1 MPNPDSQT
9 FVNGRLITEPEQLK
23 TGSRIILGNNHV
35 FRFTHPEQG
44 TVVATCT
51 CILTAHTYSDKKNSF
66 TYFLS
71 PLVSLSPGTARAIRA
86 VSPTPFDNSR
96 SATPIGSRSG
106 SPTTSLTQGQRASLT
121 GSPGSL
127 MDMGVVDWSFAQS
140 ELLKKTGKNISTR
153 QEYEEK

>member
-1 MPNPDSQT
+1 MCAKHWGALDKCWGEGWGVWLHVCLQHT
-9 FVNGRLITEPEQLK
+9 HTVMQK
-23 TGSRIILGNNHV
+23 TY
-35 FRFTHPEQG
+35 FT
-44 TVVATCT
+44 
-51 CILTAHTYSDKKNSF
+51 N
-66 TYFLS
+66 FLS

-96 SATPIGSRSG
+96 CATPIGSCSG

-121 GSPGSL
+121 GSPGNL

-140 ELLKKTGKNISTR
+140 ELLKNTGKNISTR

>member
-1 MPNPDSQT
+1 MLGGG
-9 FVNGRLITEPEQLK
+9 VG
-23 TGSRIILGNNHV
+23 GS
-35 FRFTHPEQG
+35 
-44 TVVATCT
+44 ATCM
-51 CILTAHTYSDKKNSF
+51 LTAHTYSDAKNLFYELSF
-66 TYFLS
+66 SSCL
-71 PLVSLSPGTARAIRA
+71 SLSAGTARAIRA
-86 VSPTPFDNSR
+86 VSPSPFDNSR